1 MPLTG
6 NSEGNMRGLSFSRR
20 LLFVGILMLISGLTI
35 TSASC
40 RTVQPE
46 NGKIGV
52 VVTILPLADF
62 VQHIGGDAVAVTVMV
77 PPGAS
82 PHTHEPTPGQ
92 MVQVQNAT
100 VYVKAG
106 SGVEF
111 ERTWMDKIL
120 KQNPDLQIIDCSN
133 GITIKNGDPHIWNS
147 PVNAMTMA
155 ESIGQGLADMDADN
169 ADLYLE
175 NMQRYIK
182 SLKELDGDIHKKID
196 SFANR
201 AFLIYHPAF
210 AYLAAEYGM
219 DQIAIEHGGKEPTP
233 KLIQESIELADRYN
247 LQYVFAAPQ
256 FSTVHAESIA
266 KAIDGQV
273 VLIDPLPERYIE
285 NMDHVTDALASE
297 FE

>member
-1 MPLTG
+1 MKRLL
-6 NSEGNMRGLSFSRR
+6 SARGL
-20 LLFVGILMLISGLTI
+20 FVLISLLLLVVSFTAM
-35 TSASC
+35 SASC
-40 RTVQPE
+40 RTAQPE
-46 NGKIGV
+46 SDKIGV

-62 VQHIGGDAVAVTVMV
+62 VQHIGGDRVAVTVMV

-82 PHTHEPTPGQ
+82 PHTHEPAPSQ
-92 MVQVQNAT
+92 MVQVQNADA
-100 VYVKAG
+100 YVKAG

-111 ERTWMDKIL
+111 ELAWMDKIL
-120 KQNPDLQIIDCSN
+120 KQNPDLQVIDCSE
-133 GITIKNGDPHIWNS
+133 GVTIKDGDPHIWNS

-155 ESIGQGLADMDADN
+155 ESIGKGLAGIDADN
-169 ADLYLE
+169 AGLYLD
-175 NMQRYIK
+175 NMQRYIE
-182 SLKELDGDIHKKID
+182 SLGELDSDIHNKVAG
-196 SFANR
+196 FTNR
-201 AFLIYHPAF
+201 AFLIYHPSF

-233 KLIQESIELADRYN
+233 KVIQESIEMAETYN

-266 KAIDGQV
+266 KAIDGEV

-285 NMDHVTDALASE
+285 NIDSVTDALSRE

>member
-1 MPLTG
+1 
-6 NSEGNMRGLSFSRR
+6 MRRLSFSRR
-20 LLFVGILMLISGLTI
+20 QLFIGILMLISGIAIMT
-35 TSASC
+35 ASC
-40 RTVQPE
+40 RMEQPE

-62 VQHIGGDAVAVTVMV
+62 VQHIGGDEISVTVMV
-77 PPGAS
+77 SPGAS
-82 PHTHEPTPGQ
+82 PHTYEPSPSQ

-111 ERTWMDKIL
+111 ELTWMDKIL
-120 KQNPDLQIIDCSN
+120 KQNPDLQVIDCSS

-147 PVNAMTMA
+147 PVNAMTIA
-155 ESIGQGLADMDADN
+155 ESIGQGLADIDADN

-175 NMQRYIK
+175 NMQRYIE
-182 SLKELDGDIHKKID
+182 SLKELDGDIHQKID
-196 SFANR
+196 SFTNL

-210 AYLAAEYGM
+210 AYLAGEYGM

-233 KLIQESIELADRYN
+233 KVIQESIELAGRYN

-273 VLIDPLPERYIE
+273 ELIDPLPEMYIE
-285 NMDHVTDALASE
+285 NMDNVTDALARE